1 MSVNN
6 RFPNSIQV
14 GGNGVGGTVRIESS
28 TTWPDRMC
36 TEVRAKYNVEGDLD
50 AYFHL
55 PFVIEAGDTPVVI
68 QLFDTDVS
76 YLDTF
81 LRFIDRTI
89 NKKTN

>member
-1 MSVNN
+1 MNVDN

-28 TTWPDRMC
+28 TTWPERMR
-36 TEVRAKYNVEGDLD
+36 TEIRAKYNVDGDLD

-68 QLFDTDVS
+68 PLLDTDVS

-81 LRFIDRTI
+81 LRFINMSI